1 MAMLGQEDDGFKT
14 SVFPSTSFIGLALTF
29 RSLIPLAFIL
39 VCEVYRYPVVPAPF
53 VEKTILSQLNGLST
67 FVENEMTMDIWVSF
81 WTQFFLLLYISVPL
95 PVLHYRDYC
104 SFVVSFEIPTFSRLL
119 WLFGVL

>member
-53 VEKTILSQLNGLST
+53 VEKTILS
-67 FVENEMTMDIWVSF
+67 
-81 WTQFFLLLYISVPL
+81 PL
-95 PVLHYRDYC
+95 QDLKTLAKLRWIIC
-104 SFVVSFEIPTFSRLL
+104 
-119 WLFGVL
+119 